1 MSFKLS
7 RHDTISACDN
17 PAEIEIVDPKTKV
30 PTGEFI
36 SLIGKDSKEFRDY
49 TRDKT
54 NTRLRKD
61 AMAQKR
67 GKDPE
72 IRTVEGIEA
81 ENIELLVTCT
91 KGWRGFIDDDGNE
104 IPFNVQNAIFMYK
117 NFPDIYDSVNSA
129 IGDLDNFMKA

>member
-1 MSFKLS
+1 MSFDLS
-7 RHDTISACDN
+7 TLDTTSACDKGSK
-17 PAEIEIVDPKTKV
+17 IELHHPVSNV
-30 PTGEFI
+30 PLGMFI
-36 SLIGKDSKEFRDY
+36 TLIGKDSKEFRDY

-72 IRTVEGIEA
+72 IRTVEAIEA
-81 ENIELLVTCT
+81 ENIELLVLCT

-104 IPFNVQNAIFMYK
+104 VPFNVQNAIFMYK

-129 IGDLDNFMKA
+129 VGDLDNFLKN

>member
-1 MSFKLS
+1 MSFDLS
-7 RHDTISACDN
+7 TLDTTSACDKG
-17 PAEIEIVDPKTKV
+17 AEIELHHPVSNV
-30 PTGEFI
+30 PLGMFI
-36 SLIGKDSKEFRDY
+36 TLIGKDSKEFRDY

-72 IRTVEGIEA
+72 IRTVEAIEA
-81 ENIELLVTCT
+81 ENIELLVLCT

-104 IPFNVQNAIFMYK
+104 VPFNVQNAIFMYK

-129 IGDLDNFMKA
+129 VGDLDNFLKN

>member
-7 RHDTISACDN
+7 KHDTISACDT
-17 PAEIEIVDPKTKV
+17 PAEIEIVDPKTRV

-36 SLIGKDSKEFRDY
+36 SIIGKDSKEFREY

-54 NTRLRKD
+54 NTRLRRD

-72 IRTVEGIEA
+72 IRTVEAIEA
-81 ENIELLVTCT
+81 ENIELLVLCT
-91 KGWRGFIDDDGNE
+91 KGWRGIVLDGE
-104 IPFNVQNAIFMYK
+104 ELPFTVQNAIKVYK
-117 NFPDIYDSVNSA
+117 TYPFIYESVNSA
-129 IGDLDNFMKA
+129 IGDLDNFLKA

>member
-1 MSFKLS
+1 MSFDLS
-7 RHDTISACDN
+7 TLDTTSACDKG
-17 PAEIEIVDPKTKV
+17 AEIELRHPVSNV
-30 PTGEFI
+30 PLGMFI
-36 SLIGKDSKEFRDY
+36 TLIGKDSKEFRDF
-49 TRDKT
+49 TRDRT

>member
-1 MSFKLS
+1 MSYDLS
-7 RHDTISACDN
+7 TLDTTSACDKG
-17 PAEIEIVDPKTKV
+17 AEIELHHPVSNV
-30 PTGEFI
+30 PLGMFI
-36 SLIGKDSKEFRDY
+36 TLIGKDSKEFRDF

-72 IRTVEGIEA
+72 IRTVEAIEA
-81 ENIELLVTCT
+81 ENIELLVLCT
-91 KGWRGFIDDDGNE
+91 KGWRGIKLDGE
-104 IPFNVQNAIFMYK
+104 ELPFTVQNAIKVYK
-117 NFPDIYDSVNSA
+117 TYPFIYEAVNSA